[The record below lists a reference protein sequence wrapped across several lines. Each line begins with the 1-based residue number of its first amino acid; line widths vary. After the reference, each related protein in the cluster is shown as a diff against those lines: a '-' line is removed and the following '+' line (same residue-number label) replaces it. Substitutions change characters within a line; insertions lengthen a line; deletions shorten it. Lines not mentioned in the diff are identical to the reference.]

1 MIEVNFTLIIQM
13 INFILLIFILNK
25 ILYKPILKI
34 LEEREQRIEGQQQ
47 QAKKTIEDGLVILTD
62 YNKKLYDAK
71 IDAMNTKNAA
81 RNEASEQANGII
93 EDSRKKA
100 EEIITRMQQEMASEM
115 AQAKKELDPELSV
128 MAATIAQQILGRKVA

>member
-1 MIEVNFTLIIQM
+1 MIEINFTLIIQM
-13 INFILLIFILNK
+13 INFFLLILILNK

-47 QAKKTIEDGLVILTD
+47 QAKKTIEDSLVILTD

-115 AQAKKELDPELSV
+115 AQAKKELEPELSV

>member
-1 MIEVNFTLIIQM
+1 M
-13 INFILLIFILNK
+13 INFFLLIFILNK

-47 QAKKTIEDGLVILTD
+47 QAKKTIEDSLVILTD

-100 EEIITRMQQEMASEM
+100 EEIITRMQQEMVSEM

-128 MAATIAQQILGRKVA
+128 MASTIAQQILGRKVAWKSGSEKFCPL